1 MIHLLRQKATRQQID
16 EMLQELGTF
25 IKLAV
30 DIERDVLAGGGV
42 MHADCEMVLLN
53 DGSQQKDVW
62 GADWV
67 HATQSVE
74 FDAIINIRPNQQNF
88 SMTIQDLNLRQKVE
102 SITRKLL
109 EGV

>member
-1 MIHLLRQKATRQQID
+1 MIHLLRQKTTRQQVD

-30 DIERDVLAGGGV
+30 DTEREILAGGGV
-42 MHADCEMVLLN
+42 MHADCEFVLLA
-53 DGSQQKDVW
+53 DGSQQNDVW

-67 HATQSVE
+67 PSTQSVE
-74 FDAIINIRPNQQNF
+74 FDAIINIRPHQQNF
-88 SMTIQDLNLRQKVE
+88 SMTIQDSSIRQKVE
-102 SITRKLL
+102 SIARKLL